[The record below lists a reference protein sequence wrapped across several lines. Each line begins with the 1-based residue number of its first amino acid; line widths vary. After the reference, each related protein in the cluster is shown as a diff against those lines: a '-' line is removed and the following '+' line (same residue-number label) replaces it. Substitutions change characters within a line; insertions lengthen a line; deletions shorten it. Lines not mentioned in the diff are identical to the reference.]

1 MAIGCNKTNGECHIA
16 ASSLDGKLPLTRIEF
31 EIMAWVSTV
40 SSLDI
45 PTTEITEETIARVR
59 KQVASIDANA
69 LSVDELKQFFE
80 FSRRLLTSK
89 ILVRNLNK

>member
-1 MAIGCNKTNGECHIA
+1 MA
-16 ASSLDGKLPLTRIEF
+16 RIEF

-45 PTTEITEETIARVR
+45 PTKEITEETIARVR
-59 KQVASIDANA
+59 KQVASIDVNT

-89 ILVRNLNK
+89 ILVRNLLINSIVMSLVTSDG